1 MNSDSLP
8 TATSPRPTDDIEVL
22 SQRIPDQG
30 EIILEA
36 PQGDIPDAGCMGSKT
51 PMGSNDGGS
60 QFGPQSNTAPEPP
73 VVPDSV
79 RRPLTKGGEPSVPMV
94 SVHPETTD
102 NLLEALRSASIDE
115 EHHTI
120 MSAVVKKVQSAK
132 SGLTEACAS
141 LLTGFEVS
149 NQIIR
154 KYYVIDSSP

>member
-8 TATSPRPTDDIEVL
+8 TATSPRPTDDTKAQ

-36 PQGDIPDAGCMGSKT
+36 PQGDIPDAGRMGGKT

-60 QFGPQSNTAPEPP
+60 KFGSQPSTAPEPP

-79 RRPLTKGGEPSVPMV
+79 RRPLAKRGKPPVPMAFF
-94 SVHPETTD
+94 HPEASD
-102 NLLEALRSASIDE
+102 NLLEALRGASIDE
-115 EHHTI
+115 EHRTI
-120 MSAVVKKVQSAK
+120 MSAVVKKVRSAK

-154 KYYVIDSSP
+154 KYYSIDSSP